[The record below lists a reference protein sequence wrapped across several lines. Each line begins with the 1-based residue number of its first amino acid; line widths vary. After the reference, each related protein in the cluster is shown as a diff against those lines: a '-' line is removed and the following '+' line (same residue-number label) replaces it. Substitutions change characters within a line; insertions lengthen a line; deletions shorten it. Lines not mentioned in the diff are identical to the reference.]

1 MHYTGIELVT
11 SISAAN
17 SEALS
22 STHQLRFNFPELHRA
37 PRTQIPRAAKRFVIL
52 TSYIYVIQD
61 QKIATVNI
69 QTHSGQCPIYT
80 RYESRFSRLY
90 TTPSWAVYTDSSS
103 SDDELDL
110 CDDYSAV
117 AGIPGTSPSMRT

>member
-17 SEALS
+17 SEGS
-22 STHQLRFNFPELHRA
+22 LRFLNFTA

-69 QTHSGQCPIYT
+69 
-80 RYESRFSRLY
+80 
-90 TTPSWAVYTDSSS
+90 
-103 SDDELDL
+103 
-110 CDDYSAV
+110 
-117 AGIPGTSPSMRT
+117 

>member
-17 SEALS
+17 FEASS
-22 STHQLRFNFPELHRA
+22 STHQLRFLNLAA

-80 RYESRFSRLY
+80 RYVTVFS
-90 TTPSWAVYTDSSS
+90 PVH
-103 SDDELDL
+103 
-110 CDDYSAV
+110 YSV
-117 AGIPGTSPSMRT
+117 MGRVINPITLLFSGKKSLQYLLH